1 MFEDFDL
8 IHSYTRKQAIED
20 GVLADVSE
28 MAKEAGFKIPVAITN
43 EVLSDLIVPNKDM
56 ERYGQSIDGRLWDT
70 LIVLFFEIKNM
81 ADENYLLFK
90 VLYLMDVNKEP
101 ELKELKAII
110 SGGDNGEP
118 VITIM
123 YKHED

>member
-1 MFEDFDL
+1 MFEDFEL

-20 GVLADVSE
+20 GMLIDVSA

-43 EVLSDLIVPNKDM
+43 TVWNDLIVPDK
-56 ERYGQSIDGRLWDT
+56 EAAGQSIDGRLWDT
-70 LIVLFFEIKNM
+70 LIMLHISIKQG
-81 ADENYLLFK
+81 DGSNYLLFE
-90 VLYLMDVNKEP
+90 VLYSQGDKEP
-101 ELKELKAII
+101 ELKELKAVI

-123 YKHED
+123 YKYED